1 MGNGGGPNILSGGR
15 TRYIWGGKD
24 WTVDAEKARWRIVW
38 LTVSAVFMG
47 LFSGLLFIVFAK
59 YSGSWEDGWMLFAS
73 ILLLLGFLV
82 ALFFINRIR
91 SNPSVGV
98 IYKRFSMRPSDLD
111 ALLKQACRDVGVEL
125 VPMEPGRL
133 RWDSKRDWDIHRSY
147 DMKGMESKVNVVRR
161 FRIRPNRVRIIS
173 FIEMGPKGH
182 GEDEVLDLI
191 ARRMDA
197 ANVHGQE
204 DVTLDFGDADT
215 RFKALNALWIVSV
228 IFGNLWFLIFLGVET
243 GLIQDQTLVNIVE
256 EYHLT
261 LILMGLAFLV
271 SVGSINRIVDLS
283 REVSTT

>member
-15 TRYIWGGKD
+15 TRYIWRGKD
-24 WTVDAEKARWRIVW
+24 WTVDAEKARWRIAW

-47 LFSGLLFIVFAK
+47 FFSGLLFIVFAK
-59 YSGSWEDGWMLFAS
+59 YSGSWEDRWMLFAS

-98 IYKRFSMRPSDLD
+98 IYKRFSMRPSGLD
-111 ALLKQACRDVGVEL
+111 ALLRQACREGGVEL
-125 VPMEPGRL
+125 VPTEPGRL

-182 GEDEVLDLI
+182 GEDEVLDQI
-191 ARRMDA
+191 TRRIDA
-197 ANVHGQE
+197 INLHHHE
-204 DVTLDFGDADT
+204 DVTVDFGEAEI
-215 RFKALNALWIVSV
+215 RFKAWNALWIVSV
-228 IFGNLWFLIFLGVET
+228 ILMNFLFLVYFGVFY
-243 GLIQDQTLVNIVE
+243 GLIHDPTLVAFVE
-256 EYHLT
+256 DYHLT
-261 LILMGLAFLV
+261 LILMALALFV
-271 SVGSINRIVDLS
+271 SIRSVNRIVDLS
-283 REVSTT
+283 RKVTAS